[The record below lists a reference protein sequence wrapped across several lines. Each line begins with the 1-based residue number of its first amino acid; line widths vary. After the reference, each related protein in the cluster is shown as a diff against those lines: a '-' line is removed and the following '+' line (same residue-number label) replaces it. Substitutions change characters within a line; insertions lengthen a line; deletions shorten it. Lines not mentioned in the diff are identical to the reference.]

1 MVFGSENLIMMNK
14 LIFMDD
20 ITSQEKRW
28 KGKFGNEYISRNLL
42 TPKEMDRLYLQNYG
56 ITRTKLN
63 EEFIGNF
70 NRTFKILEIGS
81 NVGIQLIYLQKMG
94 FKQVYGIEINQ
105 KAVEFS
111 KKITKNINI
120 IQGTALDV
128 PFKDNYFDL
137 VFTSGIL
144 IHISPQDIEKVMRE
158 IYRCTNKYIWGFE
171 YYADSYEEV
180 VYRGKKNM
188 LWKANFP
195 KLYTDLFKDL
205 KLVKE
210 KKLKYLH
217 NENID
222 VMFLLKKR

>member
-1 MVFGSENLIMMNK
+1 
-14 LIFMDD
+14 MDD